1 MKWDQVLRFDPDK
14 LVKMWNLGEWQL
26 NSFVMK
32 LWNLKIRRRKK
43 VVKFRNV
50 EAVKIIQP
58 TIGEQQEKGNW
69 VSNPI
74 NLFRDA
80 FNWVQ
85 LGLLRAKIKTF

>member
-1 MKWDQVLRFDPDK
+1 M
-14 LVKMWNLGEWQL
+14 
-26 NSFVMK
+26 
-32 LWNLKIRRRKK
+32 
-43 VVKFRNV
+43 KFRNV

>member
-1 MKWDQVLRFDPDK
+1 MAIKQFCDEI
-14 LVKMWNLGEWQL
+14 VKSQYQ
-26 NSFVMK
+26 K
-32 LWNLKIRRRKK
+32 KKK
-43 VVKFRNV
+43 VVKYRNV

-58 TIGEQQEKGNW
+58 TIGEQQGKGNW

>member
-1 MKWDQVLRFDPDK
+1 MAIKQFCDEI
-14 LVKMWNLGEWQL
+14 VKPQNQ
-26 NSFVMK
+26 K
-32 LWNLKIRRRKK
+32 KKK
-43 VVKFRNV
+43 VVKYRNV